1 MPVMMIGPEEFAAL
15 LEQFGKDL
23 VKDLPVPLDRETAL
37 QAAVRLMAF
46 QAIVEKAATF
56 RALERQIEQQK
67 LPLEQRLVPF
77 AHRVPRGT
85 WLS

>member
-1 MPVMMIGPEEFAAL
+1 MPMPMMTPAEFAAL
-15 LEQFGKDL
+15 LEQFAREL
-23 VKDLPVPLDRETAL
+23 VKDLPVPRDRETAL

-46 QAIVEKAATF
+46 QAITDKAATF
-56 RALERQIEQQK
+56 RALERQVERQT